1 MTKAFCLLNFIFQEP
16 YIIWSWLMLQIC
28 NRIISPGVFLHFFQ
42 ILIFGVRCGENGLK
56 WEKIVCASTPYL
68 SKNTSYDCV
77 FCYTSLK
84 CYLQMIFSF
93 LNVLVFW
100 FVTDG
105 DGGEGKKWPEII
117 KKIKLH
123 ISGTVPRMI
132 VVCCTH
138 MQIDIS
144 SKFFDYFK
152 SDFFGFSKYI
162 NKCQKEILTCAPPSS
177 HMCVCFSSTMTPF
190 VLKYHLYSSKA
201 GNISLRQMVVLSAKF
216 IV

>member
-93 LNVLVFW
+93 FKCFGFLVCYGWGWWGGQKMTRNNKKNKTSYLRNCTSYDCGLLYTYANWYLQQIFWLFQVWFFW
-100 FVTDG
+100 F
-105 DGGEGKKWPEII
+105 
-117 KKIKLH
+117 
-123 ISGTVPRMI
+123 
-132 VVCCTH
+132 
-138 MQIDIS
+138 
-144 SKFFDYFK
+144 FK
-152 SDFFGFSKYI
+152 VH
-162 NKCQKEILTCAPPSS
+162 Q
-177 HMCVCFSSTMTPF
+177 
-190 VLKYHLYSSKA
+190 
-201 GNISLRQMVVLSAKF
+201 
-216 IV
+216 

>member
-93 LNVLVFW
+93 
-100 FVTDG
+100 
-105 DGGEGKKWPEII
+105 
-117 KKIKLH
+117 
-123 ISGTVPRMI
+123 
-132 VVCCTH
+132 
-138 MQIDIS
+138 
-144 SKFFDYFK
+144 FK
-152 SDFFGFSKYI
+152 CFGFLVCYGWGWWGGQKMTRN
-162 NKCQKEILTCAPPSS
+162 NKKNKTSYLRNCTSYDCGL
-177 HMCVCFSSTMTPF
+177 
-190 VLKYHLYSSKA
+190 LYTYA
-201 GNISLRQMVVLSAKF
+201 NWYLQQIFWLF
-216 IV
+216 